1 MDKQGATGRF
11 AALADPVRLATVEV
25 LSRGPCS
32 AGELARH
39 ASVSPSVMSRHLRTL
54 QAAGLVTDSR
64 DPLDARRR
72 VFTLRD
78 EGLVKARAWMD
89 QVQAQWNEQLAAFR
103 AHVEDTD
110 NASLPVAPALSGD
123 TAALWK
129 ASHRR
134 SGQ

>member
-1 MDKQGATGRF
+1 MDKQDAIGRF

-25 LSRGPCS
+25 LSQGPCS

-64 DPLDARRR
+64 DPRDARRR
-72 VFTLRD
+72 VFMLRN
-78 EGLVKARAWMD
+78 EGLVEARAWMD

-103 AHVEDTD
+103 AHVEATD
-110 NASLPVAPALSGD
+110 YASLPAAPALSGD
-123 TAALWK
+123 TAPARE

>member
-1 MDKQGATGRF
+1 MSNQGATARF

-64 DPLDARRR
+64 DPHDARRR
-72 VFTLRD
+72 VFSLRD
-78 EGLVKARAWMD
+78 EGLIAARAWMD
-89 QVQAQWNEQLAAFR
+89 QVQAQWNEQFAAFR
-103 AHVEDTD
+103 THVEATD
-110 NASLPVAPALSGD
+110 DARLPAARPPSD
-123 TAALWK
+123 ETARLTEP
-129 ASHRR
+129 SHRQ
-134 SGQ
+134 SGR